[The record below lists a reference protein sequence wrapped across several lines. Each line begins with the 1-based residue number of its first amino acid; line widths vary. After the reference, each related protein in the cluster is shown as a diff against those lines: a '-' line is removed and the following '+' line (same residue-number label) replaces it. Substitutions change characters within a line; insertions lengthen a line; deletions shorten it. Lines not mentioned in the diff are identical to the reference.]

1 MKSFRCACGNPL
13 YFENAQCLECGR
25 PVGLLPDTRQLTG
38 FDVGGDSNWR
48 IPTAG
53 DTHRKAYRPCLNYS
67 QHQVCNWLVPA
78 DDPNPYCISCR
89 LTRVIP
95 NLDHP
100 DNLQRWYRI
109 EAAKRR
115 LLFTLDGL
123 NLPIVGRDVD
133 PERGLVFELLEG
145 PSSADEFTD
154 SLDCNPPVYTGHAG
168 GVITIN
174 IAEADDSAR
183 ERIRERMG
191 EAYRTM
197 LGHFRHESGHY
208 YWDRL
213 IADSPWLAEF
223 RELFGDERV
232 DYGVALAQH
241 HQWGAPAD
249 WSDRWISAYASMHP
263 WEDWAETWAH
273 YLHIVDTLETASDM
287 GVRRLAEPVSLER
300 NPQRDIPPFQSMVEE
315 WDWLSRSLNALNRSL
330 GMPDAYP
337 FIPSRQVLEK
347 IQFIDRLVKA
357 GK

>member
-1 MKSFRCACGNPL
+1 MKSFRCTCGNPL
-13 YFENAQCLECGR
+13 YFENSHCLECGR
-25 PVGLLPDTRQLTG
+25 PVGLLPDTRELTG
-38 FDVGGDSNWR
+38 FDVGGDEYWR
-48 IPTAG
+48 VPVAG
-53 DTHRKAYRPCLNYS
+53 ETHRMAYRPCLNYS
-67 QHQVCNWLVPA
+67 QHQVCNWLVRS
-78 DDPNPYCISCR
+78 DDPNPYCVSCR

-95 NLDHP
+95 NLEHP

-109 EAAKRR
+109 ETAKRR

-123 NLPIVGRDVD
+123 NLPIVGRAVD
-133 PERGLVFELLEG
+133 PAQGLVFELLEG
-145 PSSADEFTD
+145 PSGADEFND
-154 SLDCNPPVYTGHAG
+154 SLDSGPPVYTGHAG

-183 ERIRERMG
+183 ERMRKKMG

-213 IADSPWLAEF
+213 IADSAWLPEF

-232 DYGVALAQH
+232 DYSVALAQH
-241 HQWGAPAD
+241 HDWGAPAD
-249 WSDRWISAYASMHP
+249 WSTRWISAYASMHP

-273 YLHIVDTLETASDM
+273 YLHIVDTLETASDA
-287 GVRRLAEPVSLER
+287 GVRRLAEPVNLNR
-300 NPQRDIPPFQSMVEE
+300 NPQQDIPPFPALVEE

-347 IQFIDRLVKA
+347 LHFIDRLVKA
-357 GK
+357 GR

>member
-1 MKSFRCACGNPL
+1 MKSFNCACGNSL
-13 YFENAQCLECGR
+13 FFENSHCLNCGR

-38 FDVGGDSNWR
+38 FDVGGDTNWR

-53 DTHRKAYRPCLNYS
+53 TAPRTAYRPCQNYT
-67 QHQVCNWLVPA
+67 QHQVCNWLVRA
-78 DDPNPYCISCR
+78 DDPHPYCISCR

-95 NLDHP
+95 NLDQP
-100 DNLQRWYRI
+100 ENLQRWYRI
-109 EAAKRR
+109 ESAKRR
-115 LLFTLDGL
+115 LLFSLDGL

-133 PERGLVFELLEG
+133 PDRGLAFELLEG
-145 PSSADEFTD
+145 PSSADEFND
-154 SLDCNPPVYTGHAG
+154 SQPYESPIFTGHVA

-183 ERIRERMG
+183 ERIRVEMG

-213 IADSPWLAEF
+213 IDGSPWLTEF

-232 DYGVALAQH
+232 DYGVALANH
-241 HQWGAPAD
+241 HQWGAPSD
-249 WSDRWISAYASMHP
+249 WPERCISAYASMHP

-273 YLHIVDTLETASDM
+273 YLHIVDTLETASYMD
-287 GVRRLAEPVSLER
+287 VRRLPDPVHLER
-300 NPQRDIPPFQSMVEE
+300 NPERDLPPFAAMIAE
-315 WDWLSRSLNALNRSL
+315 WDWLSRALNALNRSL

-337 FIPSRQVLEK
+337 FTPSRPVLDK
-347 IQFIDRLVKA
+347 LRFIDRLVKA
-357 GK
+357 DR